1 MVLSWL
7 PINTSLSCHCLLL
20 RNHVCIGDKRL
31 VVINQICGLSV
42 LDTLLLRME
51 KTWFILWDVSWV
63 LCVLLLVIWVF
74 MLMKNNENLNLT
86 IVVGNKYLGC
96 IVHRLFNECLYKYCM
111 IHVLEKI
118 NKLNISMQL
127 DNHLF

>member
-1 MVLSWL
+1 MR
-7 PINTSLSCHCLLL
+7 SLCLGYITFANGKNLVHSLGCFLRFVCFASCNMGFHA
-20 RNHVCIGDKRL
+20 H
-31 VVINQICGLSV
+31 
-42 LDTLLLRME
+42 E
-51 KTWFILWDVSWV
+51 
-63 LCVLLLVIWVF
+63 
-74 MLMKNNENLNLT
+74 NLT

-96 IVHRLFNECLYKYCM
+96 IVHCLFNECLYKYCM